1 MAVGDI
7 DKTTNICREMFI
19 KDVSP
24 TSETERKQEV
34 RDCRVGEGVKF
45 HD

>member
-7 DKTTNICREMFI
+7 DKTTNMCIENFI
-19 KDVSP
+19 KHVSHKR
-24 TSETERKQEV
+24 ETERKQEV